1 MKPMN
6 QDLVSVWPL
15 FGLRLAT
22 PRLELRL
29 VRDEDLPG
37 IVDAVLAGIHDPA
50 RMPFSVPWTDAPR
63 HTLVRETLR
72 HTWRM
77 RANIRPESWDLG
89 FVVCRNSV
97 PIGMQDLNARDFS
110 VTRTVGTG
118 SWLSQ
123 PHQGQGYGKEM
134 RSAVLAF
141 AFDHLGAE
149 VAESDA
155 AVWNESSLGVSRSLG
170 YVANGVRRV
179 VARPG
184 EVMEQQQVRLEAKR
198 FLRPGWQLSVEGAEA
213 AREELL
219 AAPGTAASAP

>member
-1 MKPMN
+1 MS
-6 QDLVSVWPL
+6 QDLLSVWPL
-15 FGLRLAT
+15 FGLRLTT

-63 HTLVRETLR
+63 RTLIRETLR

-77 RANIRPESWDLG
+77 RANIQPENWDLG

-97 PIGMQDLNARDFS
+97 PIGVQDLNARGFS
-110 VTRTVGTG
+110 VTRTVRTG
-118 SWLSQ
+118 SWLSR

-170 YVANGVRRV
+170 YVPNGIRRT

-184 EVMEQQQVRLEAKR
+184 ELTEQQQLRLEAKR
-198 FLRPGWQLSVEGAEA
+198 FLRPGWQLTVEGAAA

-219 AAPGTAASAP
+219 ADPAS

>member
-1 MKPMN
+1 MN
-6 QDLVSVWPL
+6 QGLLSVWPL

-22 PRLELRL
+22 PRLQLRL
-29 VRDEDLPG
+29 VRDDDLPG

-50 RMPFSVPWTDAPR
+50 RTPFGVPWTDAPR
-63 HTLVRETLR
+63 GTLIRETLR

-77 RANIRPESWDLG
+77 RAGIRPGSWDLG

-97 PIGMQDLNARDFS
+97 PIGMQDLNAIDFS

-118 SWLSQ
+118 SWLSH
-123 PHQGQGYGKEM
+123 PYQGQGYGKEM

-141 AFDHLGAE
+141 AFDYLGAE
-149 VAESDA
+149 VAESAA

-170 YVANGVRRV
+170 YVPNGVRRV
-179 VARPG
+179 VSRPG
-184 EVMEQQQVRLEAKR
+184 EVTEQQHLRLEAKR
-198 FLRPGWQLSVEGAEA
+198 FLRPGWQLIVDGADA

-219 AAPGTAASAP
+219 TNPGP